1 MMAGEPI
8 PDDVRRFLLAR
19 HLTVPH
25 VEAILLMRR
34 EARRTWD
41 ATGLAARLYVTPQV
55 ATTVLRDLC
64 ESGLVANAD
73 EGFRYAPPDAATQ
86 ALIDRLDEVYAKN
99 LVEVARLIH
108 STRDRS
114 AEGFAAAFRF
124 RKE

>member
-1 MMAGEPI
+1 MMTGQPI

-34 EARRTWD
+34 EPEPPWD
-41 ATGLAARLYVTPQV
+41 AARLAARLYVALQV
-55 ATTVLRDLC
+55 ATSVLADLAGI
-64 ESGLVANAD
+64 SLVEKTDA
-73 EGFRYAPPDAATQ
+73 GFRYAPADAPTQ
-86 ALIDRLDEVYAKN
+86 ALIARLEEVYAKN

-114 AEGFAAAFRF
+114 AEEFAAAFRF

>member
-1 MMAGEPI
+1 MTGEPI

-34 EARRTWD
+34 DPGRLWD
-41 ATGLAARLYVTPQV
+41 AAGLAARLYVAPPV
-55 ATTVLRDLC
+55 AASVLAELVDI
-64 ESGLVANAD
+64 GLAAGSDGGV
-73 EGFRYAPPDAATQ
+73 RYAPADAETRT
-86 ALIDRLDEVYAKN
+86 LIDRLDEVYAKN

-108 STRDRS
+108 STRDRT
-114 AEGFAAAFRF
+114 AEEFAAAFRF